1 MVQKARSRRRSEEA
15 NGRGAVADA
24 ISLPPGEVFAV
35 LRNDRRRAA
44 ITVLASEA
52 EPRSVAALARA
63 VAASEHEVPA
73 AHVTERQYKCVYVSL
88 LQIHLPMLAEKEL
101 IEWEGCE
108 GPITAA
114 ESIGA
119 LAETIGFLEE
129 ICEDDRHIEGGA
141 VGDAG
146 DGSVP

>member
-1 MVQKARSRRRSEEA
+1 
-15 NGRGAVADA
+15 
-24 ISLPPGEVFAV
+24 
-35 LRNDRRRAA
+35 
-44 ITVLASEA
+44 
-52 EPRSVAALARA
+52 
-63 VAASEHEVPA
+63 
-73 AHVTERQYKCVYVSL
+73 
-88 LQIHLPMLAEKEL
+88 MLAEKEL

-119 LAETIGFLEE
+119 LAETIGFLED
-129 ICEDDRHIEGGA
+129 ICEDDRQIEGGA